1 MPRLCLVR
9 HTTPL
14 IDPDLP
20 AEEWGV
26 GEEGRAQVDEILPT
40 LEEIGATI
48 IVTSPEP
55 KARITAE
62 ILAHGTGLALQID
75 DDLKEQGLGTVPWYG
90 GHDEFHSIVRNHFAL
105 PERIILGS
113 ESSRAAAQ
121 RFDRAVKGLI
131 KNEVPVLV
139 SHGRIM
145 SAWLTT
151 QIDLDAFEIWQNL
164 KMPDALLVDMNTR
177 LN

>member
-14 IDPDLP
+14 IDPDRP
-20 AEEWGV
+20 AEEWDV
-26 GEEGRAQVDEILPT
+26 GEDGRAQVTEILPT
-40 LEEIGATI
+40 LEEVAATI
-48 IVTSPEP
+48 IVSSPAP

-62 ILAHGTGLALQID
+62 ILSQGSGLPLQFD
-75 DDLKEQGLGTVPWYG
+75 DNLKEQGLGTVPWFPDQ
-90 GHDEFHSIVRNHFAL
+90 DEFCAIVRDHFAL
-105 PERIILGS
+105 PEQIILGT

-121 RFDRAVKGLI
+121 RFDRVVKGLI
-131 KNEVPVLV
+131 RDEIPVLV

-145 SAWLTT
+145 SAWLAS
-151 QIDLDAFEIWQNL
+151 QVDLDAFDIWQNL
-164 KMPDALLVDMNTR
+164 QMPDALLVDMNTR

>member
-14 IDPDLP
+14 IDQDRP

-26 GEEGRAQVDEILPT
+26 GEEGRAQVESILPT
-40 LEEIGATI
+40 LEEIGPTI

-62 ILAHGTGLALQID
+62 ILAQGTGLELRID
-75 DDLKEQGLGTVPWYG
+75 DDLREQGLGAVPWYG
-90 GHDEFHSIVRNHFAL
+90 GHDEFHSMVREHFAL
-105 PERIILGS
+105 PEMTILGN
-113 ESSRAAAQ
+113 ESSRAAAT
-121 RFDRAVKGLI
+121 RFNHVVQGFTPT
-131 KNEVPVLV
+131 EVPVLV

-145 SAWLTT
+145 SAWLAS
-151 QIDLDAFEIWQNL
+151 QIALDAFDIWQNL
-164 KMPDALLVDMNTR
+164 QMPDALLVDID
-177 LN
+177 